1 MFKKVLAL
9 AATALFSMN
18 ASAGYL
24 KYELTRPSAAGYG
37 SNYIIIRDQD
47 KSVAY
52 YNITAGGGQF
62 YTQDVG
68 DSWHRNSLIETTT
81 SFTGYGP
88 TNLYAYSFLSES
100 NESRMWLMFGA
111 GDTADTFTYSMHVTD
126 KPAFNAYRPDTY
138 PTRDL
143 YLSGTAKQVAITAN
157 ELSWLDDPRYYV
169 LSRDVPYYDPTQVPE
184 PASLALLAIGAL
196 GAAGVARRRKTA
208 RQS

>member
-24 KYELTRPSAAGYG
+24 KYELTPPSQYAPFG
-37 SNYIIIRDQD
+37 SYMIIRDQD

-52 YNITAGGGQF
+52 YSIATSVGQF
-62 YTQDVG
+62 YNQDIG
-68 DSWHRNSLIETTT
+68 DSWTRNSLIETTT

-88 TNLYAYSFLSES
+88 TNLYAYRFLSES
-100 NESRMWLMFGA
+100 NESRMWLMFSA
-111 GDTADTFTYSMHVTD
+111 GDTPYTFNYSMHVFD

-143 YLSGTAKQVAITAN
+143 YYSGTAKQVAVTDG
-157 ELSWLDDPRYYV
+157 ELSWLEDPKYYV
-169 LSRDVPYYDPTQVPE
+169 VSNDIPYYDPTQVPE
-184 PASLALLAIGAL
+184 PASLALFAIGAL
-196 GAAGVARRRKTA
+196 GAAGVARRRRKIA
-208 RQS
+208 A

>member
-1 MFKKVLAL
+1 MFKKIFAL
-9 AATALFSMN
+9 AATTLFSMN

-24 KYELTRPSAAGYG
+24 KYELTSSTPVSYG
-37 SNYIIIRDQD
+37 SSYMIIRDQD

-52 YNITAGGGQF
+52 YHIATGLGPF
-62 YTQDVG
+62 YNQDVG
-68 DSWHRNSLIETTT
+68 DSWIRNSLIETTT

-88 TNLYAYSFLSES
+88 TNLYAYRFINES

-111 GDTADTFTYSMHVTD
+111 GDTADTFNYSMRIFD

-138 PTRDL
+138 PTRDV
-143 YLSGTAKQVAITAN
+143 YYSGTAKQVAVTET
-157 ELSWLDDPRYYV
+157 ELAWLDNPNSGYRFSTDI
-169 LSRDVPYYDPTQVPE
+169 PYYDPTQVPE

-208 RQS
+208 A

>member
-24 KYELTRPSAAGYG
+24 KYELTSPTQYSPFG
-37 SNYIIIRDQD
+37 SYMIIRDQD

-52 YNITAGGGQF
+52 YHIAGGVAQF
-62 YTQDVG
+62 YTQDIG

-100 NESRMWLMFGA
+100 NESRMWLMFSA
-111 GDTADTFTYSMHVTD
+111 GDTADTFNYSMHVTD
-126 KPAFNAYRPDTY
+126 KPAFNAYRPETY

-143 YLSGTAKQVAITAN
+143 YYSGTAKQVEITAN

-184 PASLALLAIGAL
+184 PGSLALLAIGAL
-196 GAAGVARRRKTA
+196 GAVGVARRRKKSA
-208 RQS
+208 

>member
-24 KYELTRPSAAGYG
+24 KYELTPPSQSGFG
-37 SNYIIIRDQD
+37 SSFVIIRDQD
-47 KSVAY
+47 KSVAFY
-52 YNITAGGGQF
+52 RIQTGVAQF

-68 DSWHRNSLIETTT
+68 DSWTRNSLIETTT

-88 TNLYAYSFLSES
+88 TNLYAYNMVSES

-111 GDTADTFTYSMHVTD
+111 GDTADTFNYSMHVFT
-126 KPAFNAYRPDTY
+126 KPAFNAYRPDTI
-138 PTRDL
+138 PTRDV
-143 YLSGTAKQVAITAN
+143 YYSGTAKQVAVTES
-157 ELSWLDDPRYYV
+157 ELLWLDDPRFYR
-169 LSRDVPYYDPTQVPE
+169 LSTDVPYYDPTQVPE

-196 GAAGVARRRKTA
+196 GAAGVARRRKTSA
-208 RQS
+208 